1 VSLDL
6 TALLA
11 AQRAIKVARADYDFA
26 RDGGALYNTPINSE
40 VIPSASILVGYVIYT
55 SAAIT
60 SGGAAVLSFTLN
72 GAVIAI
78 ADNTLGRI
86 TAALYTGVTAS
97 VTDAVRAIEGY
108 ISGAAIT
115 AGSATL
121 WLFYLPTTG

>member
-1 VSLDL
+1 MSLDIN
-6 TALLA
+6 ALLA

-26 RDGGALYNTPINSE
+26 RDGGVLYNTPINSE
-40 VIPSASILVGYVIYT
+40 LVPLDSILVGYVIYT

-72 GAVIAI
+72 GAVVAI

-86 TAALYTGVTAS
+86 TAALYTGVAAP

-115 AGSATL
+115 AGAATV